1 MHLDSQERV
10 GIRMRDLQ
18 NAGIQRNIVKYN
30 VELLIKDVKVIP
42 YYLSPPQKINENSRP
57 TGKKKSWK
65 KSRMN

>member
-30 VELLIKDVKVIP
+30 VELLIKNVKVQELDEYIC
-42 YYLSPPQKINENSRP
+42 P